1 MENIGN
7 PDAEIRDEIVY
18 MLLTRGIDEG
28 SFNSAQFNY
37 LVRQTMDENLI
48 FYQMDKKLPA
58 TLTRSFAALLNGNI
72 IEADGNASSAY
83 YHRLSARDRDYFF
96 ESACDYLSCETDKTG
111 FSPKFGWVHAFAH
124 AGDYLSSVVSHD
136 LFARRNRVKVLKAV
150 ADVIENLEEPFKDEE
165 ERRIANVF
173 FQAVV
178 HDKLSQIEFK
188 EWIETLNFPLE
199 KNADYYRLA
208 TFKNM
213 LAYFYFHAIDVF
225 EIELGLK
232 KIMLS
237 YLKRY

>member
-1 MENIGN
+1 M
-7 PDAEIRDEIVY
+7 
-18 MLLTRGIDEG
+18 
-28 SFNSAQFNY
+28 
-37 LVRQTMDENLI
+37 VRQTVDENLI
-48 FYQMDKKLPA
+48 FYQMGEKLPA

-72 IEADGNASSAY
+72 IEADGNASSPY

-96 ESACDYLSCETDKTG
+96 ESACDYLSREKDKTG

-136 LFARRNRVKVLKAV
+136 EFDRRNMAQVLKVV
-150 ADVIENLEEPFKDEE
+150 ADVIENLDEPFKDEE

-208 TFKNM
+208 TFENM
-213 LAYFYFHAIDVF
+213 LAYFYFHTIDVF
-225 EIELGLK
+225 EIEPELK
-232 KIMLS
+232 KVMLD
-237 YLKRY
+237 YLKKY